1 MAHNPLDDL
10 LARYGTDHTGVAEIE
25 KGGSGRRFFRITTAQ
40 HGPAILCAYD
50 DSRAE
55 NHLYADIATFLRDT
69 LALPVPRV
77 IEWRPE
83 LRILLLEDLGAADLW
98 SLRHA
103 DGDTRRAAW
112 GDALRTLA
120 RWHAP
125 AALDAHRAAGVRLM
139 DGFGPELY
147 KWERDYFRDHAVAH
161 LLARPLSPER
171 AEALEKEL
179 AALADRLLAL
189 PPALVHRDCQSQNIL
204 WRDGRAHFIDFQGMR
219 VGTAFYDLGS
229 LLYDPYVRFEPRE
242 RAQLLGDYAEAAGAY
257 RTPAFMQAFLDASAQ
272 RLMQALGA
280 YHFLGLTKGKPEFLA
295 HVRPALGHLIE
306 ITRENQKLPALRD
319 LVHELAVNHVVNNEK
334 IFG

>member
-1 MAHNPLDDL
+1 MSENPLDAL
-10 LARYGTDHTGVAEIE
+10 LAKYGTDHTDISEIE
-25 KGGSGRRFFRITTAQ
+25 KGGSGRRFFRIHTTR

-69 LALPVPRV
+69 LGLPAPRV

-83 LRILLLEDLGAADLW
+83 LRVILLEDLGATDLW
-98 SLRHA
+98 SLRNA
-103 DGDTRRAAW
+103 DWDTRRAAW

-120 RWHAP
+120 KWHAP
-125 AALDAHRAAGVRLM
+125 ASLEAQRTAGIRLM

-147 KWERDYFRDHAVAH
+147 AWERDYFREHAVTH
-161 LLARPLSPER
+161 ILERPLADSR
-171 AEALEKEL
+171 AELLEKEL
-179 AALADRLLAL
+179 AALADRLMAL
-189 PPALVHRDCQSQNIL
+189 PAALVHRDCQSQNIL
-204 WRDGRAHFIDFQGMR
+204 WKDGRAHFIDFQGMR

-229 LLYDPYVRFEPRE
+229 LLYDPYVRIEPRE
-242 RAQLLGDYAEAAGAY
+242 RAQLLGDYAEAAGTY

-280 YHFLGLTKGKPEFLA
+280 YHFLGITKGKKEFLA
-295 HVRPALGHLIE
+295 HVRPALGNLIE
-306 ITRENQKLPALRD
+306 VTKENQKLPVLRD
-319 LVHELAVNHVVNNEK
+319 LVHELAVNHVVKHDK